1 MSVPTDQDSL
11 VGESLLPTDNEQDD
25 DRSKIAKQD
34 FQQIVM
40 SNVNGVRPIDSSRSE
55 RMEPK
60 SCLRFFSINNLRR
73 QHPMCY
79 LLLSVGSLTLL
90 AFLCSVIFFSKGQAG
105 RVIRTPKE
113 ELSFRMPF
121 PWVDRAQYGDPVSKV
136 LDKDL
141 FHPSLVYKGKDPSRV
156 FIFPF
161 PTGAFWTNL
170 VLPTTADRGLSY
182 PIVVYPYA
190 YKWSKELLQVSY
202 PASHRRELPKEI
214 HDDFFPDLTF
224 ASVESTSQ
232 RHITAFDPL
241 SVTVQYSTM
250 NGGTWESYLVQ
261 GSPYV
266 TLRYDNVTPKIR
278 ALSIFKS
285 TFCPRVEALRN
296 DTDRY
301 LSYGV
306 CYSIENTDPSKES
319 QMSLHGVQFILET
332 QEGMNWIVFASE
344 PVTLQF
350 DKIQK
355 TTITASSAF
364 KGVIRLAYIPPS
376 VSKASNNVIDV
387 TKSTGLQRLIYH
399 AGVYPISG
407 EVSWS
412 FRTSAHNSAL
422 SAATKSL
429 NFLSGAKGTN
439 AASESA
445 VKSVLSSSSSPGCIG
460 TIQFD
465 FGVKAFAPATSAS
478 AADSLLMLALPHHAQ
493 SLLSSVQLPDETFD
507 LAYKCIKGTMTPIL
521 GSSWVYDINLPSLG
535 FDGDT
540 GSNSNKAYLDLNI
553 RSTLIESLEEDMNL
567 ALPTLT
573 ENIYGFGKQIARLS
587 QLAHIA
593 DVLRTGGVEVDENT
607 NVMNN
612 NKLFESQEKRLDLIF
627 NGTLSLLTSRLQ
639 QFLTSNISDSLVYDA
654 NFGGMVSVDGLRD
667 SNRDF
672 GNGRY
677 NDHHFH
683 YGYILY
689 ACAVLGRLDRSF
701 ILKYGDKVDAIFYD
715 IAHDSNSASQTGN
728 GAFFPLARHK
738 SWFDGHSFASGLFPF
753 GNGKSQESSSE
764 AVNGYYGAY
773 LWSLVRHKEAETP
786 NESTSEGTDFARLLL
801 ATEIR
806 GAQTYW
812 QMIPLKS
819 TNQTEVTGVYSNSFA
834 KNYMVGNLGMLD
846 VICSTWFG
854 TSQLYVHMI
863 NFIPLTAATGELFSR
878 KYVTEEYTNILNG
891 LGEVEMA
898 WRGFVVGDH
907 AIMDPQAAW
916 EEAQGVFSAELD
928 AGLSKSQ
935 LLFWIANRKGFSPSM
950 ITLSA
955 VEKKSEASTIVHD
968 RFIKYSSCLNYDS
981 CRNGGLSGNCCP
993 TDDGLILDCCN
1004 I

>member
-1 MSVPTDQDSL
+1 METPDSKSGAANQRPQYHYFYGSIDDQSQVNRRENAVSVPTDQDSL

-73 QHPMCY
+73 QHPMGY

-90 AFLCSVIFFSKGQAG
+90 AFLCSVIFFSKGQSG

-278 ALSIFKS
+278 ALSIFK
-285 TFCPRVEALRN
+285 T
-296 DTDRY
+296 
-301 LSYGV
+301 
-306 CYSIENTDPSKES
+306 
-319 QMSLHGVQFILET
+319 
-332 QEGMNWIVFASE
+332 
-344 PVTLQF
+344 
-350 DKIQK
+350 
-355 TTITASSAF
+355 SSAF

-376 VSKASNNVIDV
+376 VSKPSNNVIDV

-521 GSSWVYDINLPSLG
+521 GSSWVYDENLPSLG

-553 RSTLIESLEEDMNL
+553 RSTLIESLEKDMNL

-612 NKLFESQEKRLDLIF
+612 SKLFESQEKRLDLIF

-639 QFLTSNISDSLVYDA
+639 QFLTSNISDSLVYDT

-701 ILKYGDKVDAIFYD
+701 ILKYGDKVDATTFLRKPYPLFVPFSIFYD

-786 NESTSEGTDFARLLL
+786 NEIIRLLKITWSETL
-801 ATEIR
+801 ECLTSY
-806 GAQTYW
+806 AQ
-812 QMIPLKS
+812 
-819 TNQTEVTGVYSNSFA
+819 
-834 KNYMVGNLGMLD
+834 LG
-846 VICSTWFG
+846 S
-854 TSQLYVHMI
+854 
-863 NFIPLTAATGELFSR
+863 LFSR